1 MNGNNHEFVIL
12 NEVRTNPHEAEENAY
27 RNSLPYCEDVNQL
40 RELFNSDAESS
51 VRTSSD
57 VLDHALR
64 REFGTNR
71 DLEYFMKLYT
81 KLHFGQSFAMP
92 VPPEV
97 VCYFKVKHSAQEVT
111 DFLRGYQR
119 TIGTDEHG
127 RSFLNLHDDNV
138 REYTFIRADFDIWGN
153 KHQLYGGYIYRTSNL
168 RYTFFIRSSSQFD
181 LTIIYNKL

>member
-1 MNGNNHEFVIL
+1 MNGNNPEFVIL
-12 NEVRTNPHEAEENAY
+12 NEVRTNPHEAEETAY
-27 RNSLPYCEDVNQL
+27 RNSLPYCDDVNQL
-40 RELFNSDAESS
+40 REYFNSDAESS

-81 KLHFGQSFAMP
+81 QLHIGQAFAFP

-97 VCYFKVKHSAQEVT
+97 VCYFKVKHSAEEVVN
-111 DFLRGYQR
+111 FLRGYQS
-119 TIGTDEHG
+119 IVGSDEHG
-127 RSFLNLHDDNV
+127 RSFLNLHDDDV
-138 REYTFIRADFDIWGN
+138 REYTFIRADFDLLSN
-153 KHQLYGGYIYRTSNL
+153 KHKLYGGYLHSTSNL

-181 LTIIYNKL
+181 LTIVYNKK